1 MAWTGSF
8 MSRRELLGIK
18 LRWSYAPAEVKVLT
32 SADGGNFEEASRWRR
47 TARTEP
53 SFEETIMFATPVS
66 VKAVKVLMRGAKPW
80 GYFGLST
87 VAAVAAPYSFMLV
100 SGAAAIHEQCVVSTL
115 AGLSAKACVDAIVA
129 GDGHEVFGLTS
140 AGSLQDVSGR
150 CVALEA
156 GKVEFRQCSNV
167 GGVWEM
173 TAGQVKQG
181 NMCLALGGPGV
192 VAMDCEEAAAVGAG
206 SFFPVAVP
214 KYDPQAAA
222 GVHSLGKLVRA
233 SVARQNK
240 LLATLRSLTPKLAT
254 CKTKVSLMGSGKPAT
269 SAVAFSSNHAVGGSR
284 ALGVADKIGMQFGPL
299 PTFTV
304 DRRACQS
311 LGCSSQGSKLIETC

>member
-1 MAWTGSF
+1 MPGEVVAWTGSF

-66 VKAVKVLMRGAKPW
+66 VKAGKVLMRGAKPW

-100 SGAAAIHEQCVVSTL
+100 SGAAAIHEQCVVSTP
-115 AGLSAKACVDAIVA
+115 AGLSAKPCVDAIVA

-173 TAGQVKQG
+173 TAEGQVKQG

-192 VAMDCEEAAAVGAG
+192 VAMDCEEAEAVGAG
-206 SFFPVAVP
+206 SFFPVALKLP
-214 KYDPQAAA
+214 LEFTASASLCEQALQ
-222 GVHSLGKLVRA
+222 GR
-233 SVARQNK
+233 
-240 LLATLRSLTPKLAT
+240 
-254 CKTKVSLMGSGKPAT
+254 T
-269 SAVAFSSNHAVGGSR
+269 SSWPR
-284 ALGVADKIGMQFGPL
+284 
-299 PTFTV
+299 
-304 DRRACQS
+304 
-311 LGCSSQGSKLIETC
+311 

>member
-1 MAWTGSF
+1 MPGEVVAWTGSF

-32 SADGGNFEEASRWRR
+32 SADSGNFEEASGWRR

-53 SFEETIMFATPVS
+53 SFEETIMFATPAS

-100 SGAAAIHEQCVVSTL
+100 SGAAAIHEQCVVSTP
-115 AGLSAKACVDAIVA
+115 AGLSAKPCVDAIVA
-129 GDGHEVFGLTS
+129 GDGHEVFALTS
-140 AGSLQDVSGR
+140 AGSLQDVAGR

-173 TAGQVKQG
+173 TAEGQVKQG

-192 VAMDCEEAAAVGAG
+192 VAKRRQRLVLAA
-206 SFFPVAVP
+206 FFRWPCQSTTLKLPLGLSAILCMETNPNQPPLACLLGFSGITSLVIMGWL
-214 KYDPQAAA
+214 KTTAA
-222 GVHSLGKLVRA
+222 GLGLGQLQLFAICCSLWFWFSSFAFLLIYGGFPFAER
-233 SVARQNK
+233 RQN
-240 LLATLRSLTPKLAT
+240 TP
-254 CKTKVSLMGSGKPAT
+254 S
-269 SAVAFSSNHAVGGSR
+269 
-284 ALGVADKIGMQFGPL
+284 
-299 PTFTV
+299 
-304 DRRACQS
+304 
-311 LGCSSQGSKLIETC
+311 

>member
-1 MAWTGSF
+1 MCSVYTG
-8 MSRRELLGIK
+8 
-18 LRWSYAPAEVKVLT
+18 
-32 SADGGNFEEASRWRR
+32 
-47 TARTEP
+47 
-53 SFEETIMFATPVS
+53 
-66 VKAVKVLMRGAKPW
+66 
-80 GYFGLST
+80 
-87 VAAVAAPYSFMLV
+87 
-100 SGAAAIHEQCVVSTL
+100 
-115 AGLSAKACVDAIVA
+115 VDAIVA

-173 TAGQVKQG
+173 TAEGQVKQG

-192 VAMDCEEAAAVGAG
+192 VAMDCEEAEAVGAG

-240 LLATLRSLTPKLAT
+240 LLATLSSLTPKLAT
-254 CKTKVSLMGSGKPAT
+254 CKTKVSLMGSGKASHFRSGIFFQSCCGRHLGT
-269 SAVAFSSNHAVGGSR
+269 GCSRQDWSAIWG
-284 ALGVADKIGMQFGPL
+284 GPL

-304 DRRACQS
+304 DRRVCQS

>member
-8 MSRRELLGIK
+8 RSRRELLGIK

-100 SGAAAIHEQCVVSTL
+100 SGAAAIHEQCVVSTP
-115 AGLSAKACVDAIVA
+115 AGLSAKPCVDAIVA

-167 GGVWEM
+167 GRSVGDDRGGASQTRQHVLGTGRPGCCCHGLRRSRSCWCWQPFSGGRAKVRPSSCRWSSQPRQACASKRCKAE
-173 TAGQVKQG
+173 Q
-181 NMCLALGGPGV
+181 ALGHV
-192 VAMDCEEAAAVGAG
+192 KFAHAEACHLQDQSQFDGKAA
-206 SFFPVAVP
+206 SQPL
-214 KYDPQAAA
+214 PQWHFLPIMLWAAT
-222 GVHSLGKLVRA
+222 RA
-233 SVARQNK
+233 
-240 LLATLRSLTPKLAT
+240 P
-254 CKTKVSLMGSGKPAT
+254 
-269 SAVAFSSNHAVGGSR
+269 
-284 ALGVADKIGMQFGPL
+284 GVADKIGVQFGVAQL
-299 PTFTV
+299 PTFT
-304 DRRACQS
+304 C
-311 LGCSSQGSKLIETC
+311 